1 MESMP
6 TRPRLLLASPYFPAH
21 GGGVELVAGH
31 LASGLAK
38 EGFEIAWAASD
49 CDTPPGDAALECIP
63 MRSINV
69 VERRTGLPVPLWT
82 IGALRRARDELRRC
96 DALVMHECL
105 YVPNLVLAQMA
116 RSLLKPL
123 VLVQHAGDVPF
134 RNRWL
139 RLAVRAANR
148 IAGRFV
154 QRRAARVI
162 FISGVV
168 REFYR
173 AAAPSLLQDARLVA
187 NGVALEMFRPLPADA
202 RLAKRAALGLPLDR
216 PLLLFVGRFL
226 EKKGLGLLERMAR
239 ERPAWTWVFVG
250 SGPVAPES
258 WGLPQVR
265 VVGRIAQCELPAWYA
280 AADLLVLPSYG
291 EGFPLVVQ
299 EAMACGLPAAIPAET
314 ARALPGVTAQ
324 VFAEEVGE
332 DADATCRAW
341 LAMLDRAVSGEAAAR
356 REEVARFAREQWSWD
371 QCVRAHRTI
380 IEEALRTAGAKAI
393 E

>member
-6 TRPRLLLASPYFPAH
+6 SRPRLLLASPYYPAH

-49 CDTPPGDAALECIP
+49 CDTPPGDGALECIP
-63 MRSINV
+63 MRSVNII
-69 VERRTGLPVPLWT
+69 ERRTGLPVPLWT
-82 IGALRRARDELRRC
+82 WGALRRARDELRRC
-96 DALVMHECL
+96 DALVIHECL

-116 RSLLKPL
+116 RSLRKPL

-139 RLAVRAANR
+139 RAAVRTANR
-148 IAGRFV
+148 VAGRFV
-154 QRRAARVI
+154 QRRATRVV
-162 FISGVV
+162 FISDVV

-173 AAAPSLLQDARLVA
+173 AAAPSLLKDARLVP
-187 NGVALEMFRPLPADA
+187 NGVALEMFRPLAADE
-202 RLAKRAALGLPLDR
+202 RMPKRSALGLPLDH
-216 PLLLFVGRFL
+216 PVLLFVGRFL

-239 ERPAWTWVFVG
+239 DRPEWTWVFVG

-265 VVGRIAQCELPAWYA
+265 VVGRIAQADLPAWYG

-314 ARALPGVTAQ
+314 ARALPGVAAQ

-332 DADATCRAW
+332 DAEATCRKW
-341 LAMLDRAVSGEAAAR
+341 LAMLDHAMAGEAAAR
-356 REEVARFAREQWSWD
+356 REEVARFAQEQWSWD
-371 QCVRAHRTI
+371 SCVREHRTI
-380 IEEALRTAGAKAI
+380 IEDALRTAGARAH

>member
-1 MESMP
+1 MESTP
-6 TRPRLLLASPYFPAH
+6 SRPRLLLASPYYPAH

-38 EGFEIAWAASD
+38 EGFEIAWVASD

-63 MRSINV
+63 MRSINA

-82 IGALRRARDELRRC
+82 FGALRRARDELRRC

-116 RSLLKPL
+116 RSLGKPL

-134 RNRWL
+134 RSRWL
-139 RLAVRAANR
+139 RLAVRTANR
-148 IAGRFV
+148 LAGRFV
-154 QRRAARVI
+154 QRRAARVV
-162 FISGVV
+162 FISDVV

-173 AAAPSLLQDARLVA
+173 AAAPSLLKDAQLVA
-187 NGVALEMFRPLPADA
+187 NGVALDMFRPLPADA
-202 RLAKRAALGLPLDR
+202 RMSKRAELGLPLDQ
-216 PLLLFVGRFL
+216 PVLLFVGRFL
-226 EKKGLGLLERMAR
+226 EKKGIGLVERMAR
-239 ERPAWTWVFVG
+239 ERPAWTWLFVG

-258 WGLPQVR
+258 WDLPQVR
-265 VVGRIAQCELPAWYA
+265 VVGRIPQQELSDWYA
-280 AADLLVLPSYG
+280 ASDLLVLPSYG

-314 ARALPGVTAQ
+314 ARALPGVAAQ
-324 VFAEEVGE
+324 VFAQEVGE
-332 DADATCRAW
+332 DAQATCRKW
-341 LAMLDRAVSGEAAAR
+341 LATLDRAMAGEAAAR
-356 REEVARFAREQWSWD
+356 REDVARFAQEQWSWER
-371 QCVRAHRTI
+371 CVREHRKI
-380 IEEALRTAGAKAI
+380 IEDALRGAGARAY